1 MSSLRLY
8 IGESFD
14 CPAWASVVIRHP
26 AGLLASARAIRCWI
40 TVSASLWWAWH
51 MRPWESARPEG
62 NLNRRPAQAG
72 QQALVDHWCLAALS
86 TTGRTAF
93 GIVNP
98 SNSATTGS

>member
-14 CPAWASVVIRHP
+14 RPAWASVVIRHP
-26 AGLLASARAIRCWI
+26 AGLLASACHPLLDHRVRLIVVGLAHAALGIGQ
-40 TVSASLWWAWH
+40 A
-51 MRPWESARPEG
+51 EG

-72 QQALVDHWCLAALS
+72 QQALVDHWFLAAPS